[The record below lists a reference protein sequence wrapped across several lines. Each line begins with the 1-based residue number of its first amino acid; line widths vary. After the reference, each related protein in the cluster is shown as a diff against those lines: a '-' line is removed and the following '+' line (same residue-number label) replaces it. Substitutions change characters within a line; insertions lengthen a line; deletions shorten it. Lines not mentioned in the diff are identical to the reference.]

1 MKECKGRKRKEKMK
15 ETRHAELKNVL
26 KNKKINSKLGM
37 IFVHRGLNIGQNAG
51 RNQIQHRRNK
61 GSSFH
66 RDRKGR
72 RQLNT
77 GNKHM
82 TEEE

>member
-1 MKECKGRKRKEKMK
+1 
-15 ETRHAELKNVL
+15 
-26 KNKKINSKLGM
+26 M

-82 TEEE
+82 TEEELPKDNYAQLRRKIKITSTLAGTSP

>member
-1 MKECKGRKRKEKMK
+1 MQREKEKR
-15 ETRHAELKNVL
+15 ENEINLACRTRKHVK
-26 KNKKINSKLGM
+26 KIKKINSKLGM

-51 RNQIQHRRNK
+51 RNQIQHRRNR

-66 RDRKGR
+66 RDMEGR